1 MRSQSIIC
9 ERQLHDAEQV
19 AKPQPQRASNDTLR
33 LCRLGAAPMNT
44 TSMTAR
50 QNEIMGY
57 TGPSVEI
64 TTVRSS
70 AAADDSLLAALARI
84 EALLARLAA
93 HLGA

>member
-1 MRSQSIIC
+1 
-9 ERQLHDAEQV
+9 
-19 AKPQPQRASNDTLR
+19 
-33 LCRLGAAPMNT
+33 MNT